1 MGGPLRIR
9 AARPADAEAIAAIY
23 AYYVLT
29 GPITFEIDPPSAA
42 EMARRMTD
50 ILPHHPYL
58 VAELDGGIAGYA
70 YATRLYERAAYR
82 WAVEATVYVAPGS
95 HRQGIGAA
103 LYRALIASLGEQG
116 FRTVI
121 GKITLPNPASV
132 RLHESLGF
140 VCAGVLAKIGF
151 KQGGWHDVGIYQLDL
166 GGHPVPPPEPRP
178 FLPAG

>member
-1 MGGPLRIR
+1 MGAPLTIR
-9 AARPADAEAIAAIY
+9 AALPADAEAIAAIY
-23 AYYVLT
+23 AHYVLT
-29 GPITFEIDPPSAA
+29 GPITFEVDPPSAA
-42 EMARRMTD
+42 DMARRIAD

-58 VAELDGGIAGYA
+58 VAERDGAVAGYA

-82 WAVEATVYVAPGS
+82 WAVEATVYIAPDS
-95 HRQGIGAA
+95 HRRGIGAA
-103 LYRALIASLGEQG
+103 LYRALIASLAEQG

-140 VCAGVLAKIGF
+140 VRSGVLSRIGF
-151 KQGGWHDVGIYQLDL
+151 KQDSWHDVGIYQLDL

-178 FLPAG
+178 FLSAG